1 MFERGKIISQSE
13 LTDLFNETIKKI
25 NELTA
30 SEIQTISSGQILSTG
45 TDRTGE
51 ENIMSE
57 ILDVQ
62 TEQYFDSHIAPYI
75 YKDGVEQK
83 KYQNY
88 LQKFFDDVKMIRNL

>member
-30 SEIQTISSGQILSTG
+30 SEIQTVSSGQILSVG

-51 ENIMSE
+51 ESIMSE

-62 TEQYFDSHIAPYI
+62 TEQYFDSHIAPTI